1 MSASSPNVIAST
13 NTQLSLSKLV
23 NPIPLLEVLRNQ
35 ETSRDAIKNQQN
47 LCLQMNPYL
56 TPKKSHSS
64 KLKGSRPH
72 PFVPEQ
78 SSSRRRLPHVI
89 APTNP
94 RLGRFKLVN
103 PIPLLEA
110 LQNQQA
116 SRDAI
121 KKQQKHCL
129 QMKNIICAS
138 ATRRRPSA
146 TGDRCQAPDACTL
159 FAEPDTLKTMRP
171 SLPDRAHFLRLART
185 HSLVPLYRTLT
196 ADLETPVSAFLR
208 LAAAE
213 PECFILESVEGGE
226 HLGRYT
232 YIGTRPSRRIVSHGD
247 QIEITE
253 HGRTRKITGDV
264 FALLRDALHG
274 HKPARVQGLPP
285 FTAGAV
291 GFLSYDVVRQ
301 IERLPQDT
309 TDDLQLPD
317 ACLMFFDEVLAFDH
331 VKKEILLI
339 VTADLRRHKPQAA
352 YADALRRLD
361 RLDHR
366 LSQPLPKINPKKP
379 AGKLKLNPRTKK
391 SAFLRGVEQAKEYIA
406 AGDIFQVVLSQ
417 RLDLEPG
424 VDPFSIYRALRIVNP
439 SPYMYF
445 LRFGHKK
452 LSREDHNKKRKG
464 SREAAA
470 NEIIETTH
478 IVGSSPELLVRV
490 EGRRIEY
497 RPIAGT
503 RPRGTTEEADLAAEH
518 EMSSDEKER
527 AEHVMLVDLGR
538 NDVGRV
544 SEYGTVSVTNLMHVE
559 RYSHV
564 MHLVSDIEGRLKPEL
579 SAVDALRSCFPA
591 GTLSGAPK
599 IRAMEII
606 EELEPTRRGIYGGTV
621 LYADYSGNL
630 TSCIAIRTLLV
641 EGKKGYIQAGA
652 GIVADSIPESE
663 YQESLNKAR
672 AVVRA
677 VERARE
683 S

>member
-1 MSASSPNVIAST
+1 
-13 NTQLSLSKLV
+13 
-23 NPIPLLEVLRNQ
+23 
-35 ETSRDAIKNQQN
+35 
-47 LCLQMNPYL
+47 
-56 TPKKSHSS
+56 
-64 KLKGSRPH
+64 
-72 PFVPEQ
+72 
-78 SSSRRRLPHVI
+78 
-89 APTNP
+89 
-94 RLGRFKLVN
+94 
-103 PIPLLEA
+103 
-110 LQNQQA
+110 
-116 SRDAI
+116 
-121 KKQQKHCL
+121 
-129 QMKNIICAS
+129 
-138 ATRRRPSA
+138 
-146 TGDRCQAPDACTL
+146 
-159 FAEPDTLKTMRP
+159 MRP
-171 SLPDRAHFLRLART
+171 SLPDRAHFLRLARA

-208 LAAAE
+208 LASAE
-213 PECFILESVEGGE
+213 PECFLLESVEGGE

-232 YIGTRPSRRIVSHGD
+232 YIGIRPSRRIVSHGD

-253 HGRTRKITGDV
+253 HGKARRVTGDV

-274 HKPARVQGLPP
+274 HKPARVPGLPP

-291 GFLSYDVVRQ
+291 GFFAYDVVRQ
-301 IERLPQDT
+301 IERLPVST
-309 TDDLQLPD
+309 TDDLQMPD

-331 VKKEILLI
+331 VRKQILLI

-352 YADALRRLD
+352 YTDALRRLD
-361 RLDHR
+361 RFEKR
-366 LSQPLPKINPKKP
+366 LAQPLPKLKVRKP
-379 AGKLKLNPRTKK
+379 AGKLRPASGTRKAAFVRT
-391 SAFLRGVEQAKEYIA
+391 VERAKEYIA

-417 RLDLEPG
+417 RLEFEPG
-424 VDPFSIYRALRIVNP
+424 VDPFSVYRALRIVNP

-445 LRFGHKK
+445 LRFPRRVAGAKPG
-452 LSREDHNKKRKG
+452 RE
-464 SREAAA
+464 
-470 NEIIETTH
+470 ETTH

-503 RPRGTTEEADLAAEH
+503 RPRGTTEEKDLAAEH
-518 EMSSDEKER
+518 EMSTDEKER

-544 SEYGTVSVTNLMHVE
+544 SEYGTVKVSNLMHVE

-652 GIVADSIPESE
+652 GIVADSVPESE
-663 YQESLNKAR
+663 YQESLNKAK

-683 S
+683 D